1 MTTAGMALSEQYFVS
16 VFWMYRLENL
26 VIAAV
31 AFSSAMARSSSV
43 MFSSFRLRM
52 VSALVL
58 VLVLVLNVC
67 VCVCDDDGV
76 VRVVD
81 LFILFDDA
89 SWVAIELG
97 ANA

>member
-31 AFSSAMARSSSV
+31 AFSSALARSSSV

-58 VLVLVLNVC
+58 VLVLVLVF
-67 VCVCDDDGV
+67 VCDDDGV
-76 VRVVD
+76 VVRVVY

>member
-31 AFSSAMARSSSV
+31 AFSSALARSSSV

-58 VLVLVLNVC
+58 VLVLVF
-67 VCVCDDDGV
+67 VCDDDGVV

>member
-1 MTTAGMALSEQYFVS
+1 
-16 VFWMYRLENL
+16 
-26 VIAAV
+26 
-31 AFSSAMARSSSV
+31 
-43 MFSSFRLRM
+43 M

-58 VLVLVLNVC
+58 VLVLVLVF
-67 VCVCDDDGV
+67 VCDDDGV
-76 VRVVD
+76 VVRVVY

>member
-31 AFSSAMARSSSV
+31 AFSSALARSSSV

-58 VLVLVLNVC
+58 VLVLVF
-67 VCVCDDDGV
+67 VCDDDGV
-76 VRVVD
+76 VVRVVY